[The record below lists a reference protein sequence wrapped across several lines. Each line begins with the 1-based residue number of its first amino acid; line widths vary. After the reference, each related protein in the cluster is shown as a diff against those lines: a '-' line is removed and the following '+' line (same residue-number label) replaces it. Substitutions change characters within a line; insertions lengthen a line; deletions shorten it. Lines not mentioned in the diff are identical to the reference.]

1 MGFVWFVVRERFFG
15 NRLMADQ
22 LPRSE
27 NKAVPLDI
35 EGKLGESAGGEILA
49 VTISDVPPGAVLSAG
64 TDNGDGTWSLAPP
77 DLDGLVLT
85 PPAGWSGEINMSVSA
100 SILEPG
106 EDGGTQ
112 ATTAFGY
119 SVLVISDD
127 VPQSLPEPAP
137 APEPK
142 PAEPP
147 FAGEEHKAPGFE
159 GGAIALDIDTGLQDR
174 ENMEDLG
181 VTISGVPPGAVLS
194 AGADN
199 GGGNWFLSAADLDGL
214 TLQPPGGIETDFI
227 LGIAVTEGGE
237 VVASGSLPVT
247 VGAPPGAVALPEGPR
262 ESLAVEPIAGGDEAP
277 GDRPSEYLPTAYW
290 KLDER
295 TPGAAVDE
303 MGGHDGQTF
312 GDQGAA
318 GGAFDAVAVFDG
330 IDDYIEVPHTDD
342 MSLISGSFTAWFNAF
357 AAGHGTLA
365 AKGGGGGGPGS
376 LFSLLVRDGKL
387 EFRMQSGETSIKI
400 DGGAFGA
407 NEWNQSTVTWGPAGM
422 RAYLNGQLTGSH
434 DHTGTL
440 VGNPSPWL
448 FGAAEAEGGEEDS
461 TAIGGFFHGE
471 LDDIAIYPLQLTDAE
486 VRELCQKGV
495 EGMKTGKAPD
505 GVDSALDFD
514 AIPSEAEGP
523 ESLATVDS
531 PRGPVDDGPED
542 APKDTGEDL
551 AASAPAALPEEPP
564 LPVFPAPASLTV
576 PEEPPPVP
584 SEPPSGEDE
593 GAPAFEPA
601 LESPGEPPVGPL
613 GETEEPSVAP
623 PPIHE
628 PPTEEPAADA
638 PAMEEG
644 ENVFVFGAGAGGDS
658 YPGGDGWS
666 ESADLEAG
674 GDAGEEG
681 GGESGKRSRAL
692 KVAEGNELSFEDED
706 KLEW

>member
-1 MGFVWFVVRERFFG
+1 
-15 NRLMADQ
+15 MADQ

-27 NKAVPLDI
+27 NNAVPLGI

-64 TDNGDGTWSLAPP
+64 TDNGDGTWSLVPS

-85 PPAGWSGEINMSVSA
+85 PPQGWSGEVNMSVSA

-127 VPQSLPEPAP
+127 VPQSLSEPEPAP
-137 APEPK
+137 E

-147 FAGEEHKAPGFE
+147 FAGEDHKAPGFE

-199 GGGNWFLSAADLDGL
+199 GGGNWFLPAADLEGL
-214 TLQPPGGIETDFI
+214 TLQPPAGLETDFI
-227 LGIAVTEGGE
+227 LGIAVTEGGK

-247 VGAPPGAVALPEGPR
+247 VGAPPGAVAPPEDVR
-262 ESLAVEPIAGGDEAP
+262 ESPAVEPIEGGDEAP
-277 GDRPSEYLPTAYW
+277 GDRPSEYVPTAYW

-295 TPGAAVDE
+295 TPGAVVDE

-342 MSLISGSFTAWFNAF
+342 MALISGSFTAWFNPF
-357 AAGHGTLA
+357 AAGHGALA

-376 LFSLLVRDGKL
+376 LFSLRVREGKL

-448 FGAAEAEGGEEDS
+448 FGAAEAESGEEDS
-461 TAIGGFFHGE
+461 RTIGDFFHGE

-486 VRELCQKGV
+486 VRELCRKGV
-495 EGMKTGKAPD
+495 EGMRTGKAPD
-505 GVDSALDFD
+505 DVDSALDFD

-531 PRGPVDDGPED
+531 PIIDPTDDGPED
-542 APKDTGEDL
+542 TAEDTAVPAPAPT
-551 AASAPAALPEEPP
+551 APPAALPEEPP
-564 LPVFPAPASLTV
+564 PA
-576 PEEPPPVP
+576 P
-584 SEPPSGEDE
+584 SEPPSGEGGEE
-593 GAPAFEPA
+593 GEPA
-601 LESPGEPPVGPL
+601 VEPAVESLGEPAVGPPD
-613 GETEEPSVAP
+613 EPAEEPTQAP
-623 PPIHE
+623 PSLDE
-628 PPTEEPAADA
+628 PPAEEPAADA

-658 YPGGDGWS
+658 YPAGEGWS
-666 ESADLEAG
+666 ESPGLEAG
-674 GDAGEEG
+674 DETGEKTGEEAEEEAGE
-681 GGESGKRSRAL
+681 ESGKRSRAL